1 MLFTTSPIGVPFSCI
16 LNFAMSTG
24 TVGLISLMCLLSSIL
39 ITFFRQLTMCRIC
52 LGIPIVGSLLSLVL
66 FSAKNVYFSY

>member
-1 MLFTTSPIGVPFSCI
+1 
-16 LNFAMSTG
+16 MSTG